1 VGTVTPYAIQ
11 GEGYVRVEVDWRDFP
26 HARKC
31 WIYRRLEPST
41 SPLTMLRDGNSTRLS
56 GGIAVAFD
64 HEAPLDVPVMY
75 RSVIALNYN
84 GDFSE
89 GVSEWLDTANQGTI
103 GTVTQS
109 FDYYVAGESNA
120 SLRLEPS
127 GAATSRAVSEFIPVT
142 AGQSYTVTGRLMV
155 PDYWS
160 GGIGVQIHWYNGTT
174 YLSTVGAA
182 NDFAPFPGNWDRY
195 GFSATA
201 PATTTNARIMAT
213 IDGTAPASLPLYAGE
228 MYLTTTGTSVN
239 AALPVVLQSSGGGW
253 WTDPLHP
260 WTKVRLQVELE
271 NSSALCGGPS
281 GVVYLGL
288 SEKSFPAD
296 STTLEV
302 NDSPYG
308 VGAFN
313 VRKAARSSIR
323 IGTRT
328 LLDEAK
334 VKLLHASGAPLFF
347 HMNGAYGETDFY
359 GLYGDVA
366 EGRVHGDQ
374 RVTWRLFGIAYA
386 EQAAPVG
393 PAEGTLGSRYMDFTK
408 YATFGAAFAAGG
420 GVLDDFGR
428 TVAAG
433 GWGAPT
439 IGAGSWNVVGTA
451 ANYSVSGGV
460 GLMSMASLAVL
471 RRAQLLSVSVA
482 SFDAVVTNTISAAL
496 TGGGAQGDFTM
507 RMRYV
512 DDNNYVD
519 ILIFRSTTAVT
530 MAIRQRVGGVD
541 TISSFPAV
549 AGATSASS
557 ITMRLV
563 GTGTSL
569 FGTAWV
575 TGTVE
580 PQAPMVTLTGLTH
593 LAAGGIELNG
603 NLNASVTNA
612 LPLTAGYD
620 DLQVANLANN
630 GAATWL
636 DGLQGELVA

>member
-1 VGTVTPYAIQ
+1 MGTVTPYAIQ

-41 SPLTMLRDGNSTRLS
+41 SPLTMLRDGNATRLS

-64 HEAPLDVPVMY
+64 HEAPLDVPLMY

-84 GDFSE
+84 GDFAD
-89 GVSEWLDTANQGTI
+89 GVSEWLDTANQGTV

-120 SLRLEPS
+120 SLRLQPS
-127 GAATSRAVSEFIPVT
+127 GAATSRAVSEYVPAT
-142 AGQSYTVTGRLMV
+142 AGQSYTISGRLMV

-174 YLSTVGAA
+174 FLSAVGAA
-182 NDFAPFPGNWDRY
+182 NDYAPFPGNWDRY

-201 PATTTNARIMAT
+201 PATTTNARLVAT
-213 IDGTAPASLPLYAGE
+213 ITGSAPASLPLYAGE

-239 AALPVVLQSSGGGW
+239 AALPVIVRSDGGGW

-260 WTKVRLQVELE
+260 WTKVRLQVELD

-288 SEKSFPAD
+288 AEKSFPAD

-308 VGAFN
+308 VGTFN
-313 VRKAARSSIR
+313 ARKAARSSIR

-328 LLDEAK
+328 LTDEAR
-334 VKLLHASGAPLFF
+334 VKLLQASGAPLFF

-374 RVTWRLFGIAYA
+374 RVSWRIFGIAYA

-393 PAEGTLGSRYMDFTK
+393 PAEGTLSARYMDYTRLS
-408 YATFGAAFAAGG
+408 TFADAEALGGGGYDRYTRSVSNGWGTSTSGLVTTTSGGAASVYSVNGSQGVIAVEALNALRLVLYPVSLVNFRVRARSVGFTPTGGNPEIHYMARYVNSTNFVRAVLYRQAAGG
-420 GVLDDFGR
+420 MTVRVSQVLAGVETASGFI
-428 TVAAG
+428 
-433 GWGAPT
+433 T
-439 IGAGSWNVVGTA
+439 IPGA
-451 ANYSVSGGV
+451 ANNSTI
-460 GLMSMASLAVL
+460 
-471 RRAQLLSVSVA
+471 LL
-482 SFDAVVTNTISAAL
+482 DL
-496 TGGGAQGDFTM
+496 
-507 RMRYV
+507 
-512 DDNNYVD
+512 
-519 ILIFRSTTAVT
+519 L
-530 MAIRQRVGGVD
+530 
-541 TISSFPAV
+541 
-549 AGATSASS
+549 
-557 ITMRLV
+557 
-563 GTGTSL
+563 GTGTTL
-569 FGTAWV
+569 DATAWV
-575 TGTVE
+575 DGTVK
-580 PQAPMVTLTGLTH
+580 PQTPTVSLAGVTMLS
-593 LAAGGIELNG
+593 AGQVASGV
-603 NLNASVTNA
+603 NLPGTVSNP
-612 LPLTAGYD
+612 LPLSVAYD
-620 DLQVANLANN
+620 DLEITAMDTAP
-630 GAATWL
+630 TWL